1 MRFETFY
8 LFLIQLV
15 FFLSLSVAL
24 WVWALL
30 MLEALNVGGRRQSP
44 IFWGVALRALAH
56 SLGTSLAFALW
67 ASAPL
72 LRALLHTP
80 LEYWAHA

>member
-24 WVWALL
+24 WVWGLL
-30 MLEALNVGGRRQSP
+30 TLEAYSVGGRRQSP
-44 IFWGVALRALAH
+44 IFWGVGLRALAH
-56 SLGTSLAFALW
+56 SLATSLAFTLW
-67 ASAPL
+67 ACTPL

-80 LEYWAHA
+80 LEY